1 MKNKIDGV
9 LLLNKP
15 TGITSNGA
23 LIRAKRLYGA
33 AKAGHTGTLDPLASG
48 LLPICFGE
56 ATKFASDLLTACKR
70 YTAHVALGQVTTT
83 GDAEGEIVRT
93 SAVTV
98 DRPSIEATLATLRGE
113 ILQVPP
119 MHSALKREGK
129 PLYAYA
135 RAGVTVEREPR
146 SVTIYELSLVTWSE
160 NTLVL
165 DVTCS
170 KGTYIRV
177 LAEQIGAILGCGAH
191 LGGLCRTAV
200 GPLTLTQAVTLDV
213 LEAMEKDAR
222 ALALRPM
229 DSLLTSLPR
238 IDLDE
243 LATARFRHGQRI
255 PVAASAPA
263 GRVSVYGP
271 TGCSTSLLGTAQIGG
286 ERVLTPLRL
295 VAEGLES
302 APAVS

>member
-9 LLLNKP
+9 LLLHKP

-93 SAVTV
+93 AAVTG
-98 DRPSIEATLATLRGE
+98 DRPSIEAALATLRGE

-135 RAGVTVEREPR
+135 RAGITVEREAR

-191 LGGLCRTAV
+191 LAGLCRTAV
-200 GPLTLTQAVTLDV
+200 GPLTLMQAVTLDV
-213 LEAMEKDAR
+213 LEAMEKEAR

-255 PVAASAPA
+255 PVAESAPV
-263 GRVSVYGP
+263 GRVSVYGL
-271 TGCSTSLLGTAQIGG
+271 TGCSMSLLGTAQIGS

-295 VAEGLES
+295 VAEQVES